1 MQQVA
6 KQGITP
12 KELSD
17 LIEMPESLV
26 NCWLWFVDLHRARNS
41 GFGVSA
47 IPYSE
52 IHSYFN
58 LLQIQVEPWE
68 IELIKLFDGIALPII
83 SEQQAKENQRKK

>member
-1 MQQVA
+1 MLQVA

-26 NCWLWFVDLHRARNS
+26 NCWLWFIDLHKTRSS
-41 GFGVSA
+41 GFGIAA
-47 IPYSE
+47 IQYSE

-83 SEQQAKENQRKK
+83 SEQQAKNQRKK